1 MYRIFIIAVA
11 LLLCGTQAATEEA
24 ALAEKLKR
32 SLGSNLPGNLEISET
47 PLKGIYEVMHD
58 KSNVFYTDA
67 NGDFVLQGSLIDVK
81 QLKNLTDEK
90 LKQIRKAT
98 LAEVPADRFIEFGNP
113 EASHEVVVFTDVNCG
128 YCRKLHDQRTR
139 YSKYDIKVRYLLTP
153 VLGPDS
159 SDKATSVWCA
169 DDRQTAL
176 TDAKMG
182 KDIPTVRCDA
192 RLDENLEIMRDFN
205 VRGTPAILLEDGTL
219 LRGYVEPEKLLE
231 EITISKEG

>member
-1 MYRIFIIAVA
+1 MYRIFIIAAA
-11 LLLCGTQAATEEA
+11 LLLCGTQAIAEEA

-32 SLGSNLPGNLEISET
+32 SLGDRLPGNLEISET

-67 NGDFVLQGSLIDVK
+67 NGDFILQGSLIDVN
-81 QLKNLTDEK
+81 QLKNLTEGK
-90 LKQIRKAT
+90 LKQIRKDT
-98 LAEVPADRFIEFGNP
+98 LAEVPADRFIEFGSP
-113 EASHEVVVFTDVNCG
+113 EAKHEVVVFTDVNCG
-128 YCRKLHDQRTR
+128 YCRKLHDQRAR
-139 YSKYDIKVRYLLTP
+139 YSKFDIKVRYLLTP
-153 VLGPDS
+153 VLGADS

-182 KDIPTVRCDA
+182 KDIATVRCDA
-192 RLDENLEIMRDFN
+192 RLDENLEIMKDFN